1 MEHIILAVGKL
12 SESYWREACAEYVK
26 RMGRYGGLRI
36 EEIAEARLPKNP
48 SPADI
53 GRAVAKEGE
62 DMLSRLPRR
71 AFVCGLFIE
80 GRQRSSTGL
89 AQLLDELPQR
99 GFSQA
104 VFLIGGSTGM
114 PAAVRRACHATLS
127 FSPMTFPHQLMRV
140 MLCEQLYRARSILAG
155 TEYHK

>member
-80 GRQRSSTGL
+80 EGSAARPGWHSFWTSCRK
-89 AQLLDELPQR
+89 E
-99 GFSQA
+99 GF
-104 VFLIGGSTGM
+104 
-114 PAAVRRACHATLS
+114 PRR
-127 FSPMTFPHQLMRV
+127 FF
-140 MLCEQLYRARSILAG
+140 
-155 TEYHK
+155 

>member
-48 SPADI
+48 LPPADI

-62 DMLSRLPRR
+62 DMLSRLPKR

-99 GFSQA
+99 GFSP
-104 VFLIGGSTGM
+104 GG
-114 PAAVRRACHATLS
+114 
-127 FSPMTFPHQLMRV
+127 FSDWRLQRHV
-140 MLCEQLYRARSILAG
+140 
-155 TEYHK
+155 

>member
-1 MEHIILAVGKL
+1 MGKL

-53 GRAVAKEGE
+53 GRAVVKEGE

-80 GRQRSSTGL
+80 GDVYKRQ
-89 AQLLDELPQR
+89 
-99 GFSQA
+99 
-104 VFLIGGSTGM
+104 
-114 PAAVRRACHATLS
+114 AAASPLKRECPEWRAS
-127 FSPMTFPHQLMRV
+127 DKR
-140 MLCEQLYRARSILAG
+140 
-155 TEYHK
+155 

>member
-53 GRAVAKEGE
+53 GRAVVKEG
-62 DMLSRLPRR
+62 DAFKTSR
-71 AFVCGLFIE
+71 
-80 GRQRSSTGL
+80 S
-89 AQLLDELPQR
+89 
-99 GFSQA
+99 
-104 VFLIGGSTGM
+104 
-114 PAAVRRACHATLS
+114 AA
-127 FSPMTFPHQLMRV
+127 
-140 MLCEQLYRARSILAG
+140 
-155 TEYHK
+155 